1 MGVEVAIRN
10 YLNAHGIKQT
20 FISEQCGWT
29 KQKTNSI
36 INGKRKLT
44 VDEYGAIC
52 EVVGV
57 SYDYFYNIV
66 SGVQDS
72 A

>member
-1 MGVEVAIRN
+1 MSIETAIRD

-20 FISEQCGWT
+20 FISEKCGWT

-36 INGKRKLT
+36 VNGKRKLT

-57 SYDYFYNIV
+57 SYDYFYNAV
-66 SGVQDS
+66 RDFKSS